1 MRSIEFIDKSLQ
13 SEVDR
18 VGVLKEM
25 KAGDILMSPGDVI
38 ENIPLVTKGSIRV
51 LLQNSNGE
59 EFYLYHIFPGE
70 SCALSLSCCQANRRS
85 EIKAVAEDDTEM
97 IMVPVRFVDEWYR
110 FPEWKKYISDI
121 QALRFSNLLE
131 TVELVAFSKLDEQL
145 WSYLIRKV
153 QATGQRTLKITHQEI
168 AQELNSPREVITRLL
183 NQLQKQNKVVLSR
196 GEIAVNSTL

>member
-1 MRSIEFIDKSLQ
+1 MKSIEFVDMALQ

-25 KAGDILMSPGDVI
+25 KAGDIMMSPGDVI

-51 LLQNSNGE
+51 VLQNSNGE

-70 SCALSLSCCQANRRS
+70 SCALSLSCCQASRRS

-97 IMVPVRFVDEWYR
+97 IMVPVRYVDEWYR

-131 TVELVAFSKLDEQL
+131 TIELVAFSKLDEQL

-153 QATGQRTLKITHQEI
+153 QATGQRTLKITHQQI
-168 AQELNSPREVITRLL
+168 AQELNSTREVITRLL
-183 NQLQKQNKVVLSR
+183 HQLQKQNKVVLSR
-196 GEIAVNSTL
+196 GEIAVNSAL

>member
-59 EFYLYHIFPGE
+59 EFYLYHILPGE

>member
-196 GEIAVNSTL
+196 GEIVVNSAL